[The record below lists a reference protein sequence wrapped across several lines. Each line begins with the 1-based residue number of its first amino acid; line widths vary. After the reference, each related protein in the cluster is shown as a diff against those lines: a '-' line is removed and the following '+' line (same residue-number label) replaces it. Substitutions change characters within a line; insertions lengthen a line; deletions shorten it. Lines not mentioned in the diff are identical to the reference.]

1 MRIARIVPVLV
12 ALVGVLAFLPA
23 KAENRITVEPTMVT
37 DWKAVYGRIEAR
49 SRIPARARIGGT
61 LVSLDVTEGDTVAA
75 GAEIARVFD
84 QKLDFQRG
92 AIEAQMRALASQL
105 ANAETELAR
114 GEELL
119 QRGVTT
125 AQRLDTL
132 RTQTEV
138 LRNQISATESERQ
151 VIDQQTAE
159 GRVLA
164 PIAGRVLTVPATT
177 GAVVLPG
184 EPIATIGGG
193 GFFLRLA
200 VPERHAPLLE
210 QDALITIEAPE
221 GPVEG
226 RLARIYPQIEN
237 GRVIADVEVEALDVA
252 FVDARLPVR
261 LPIGTRVAL
270 LVPEA
275 AVSRRFGL
283 DFIEVADATGGA
295 RSVVLGQRHDIDGA
309 AMVEILSGLVA
320 GETVIVP

>member
-1 MRIARIVPVLV
+1 LQCALPVSSVVLALV
-12 ALVGVLAFLPA
+12 AALAPPLA
-23 KAENRITVEPTMVT
+23 LAETSVIVEPHVVT
-37 DWKAVYGRIEAR
+37 DWKAVYGRIEAQ

-61 LVSLDVTEGDTVAA
+61 LVSLDVTEGDTVEA

-92 AIEAQMRALASQL
+92 AIDAQLRALASQL

-125 AQRLDTL
+125 AQRLDAL

-138 LRNQISATESERQ
+138 LRNQIAATESERQ
-151 VIDQQTAE
+151 VIDQQAAE

-200 VPERHAPLLE
+200 VPERHATMLE
-210 QDALITIEAPE
+210 EDAAITIEAPA

-261 LPIGTRVAL
+261 LHRP
-270 LVPEA
+270 
-275 AVSRRFGL
+275 
-283 DFIEVADATGGA
+283 GA
-295 RSVVLGQRHDIDGA
+295 
-309 AMVEILSGLVA
+309 
-320 GETVIVP
+320 

>member
-1 MRIARIVPVLV
+1 MRFAILAIP
-12 ALVGVLAFLPA
+12 ALVLAAALPPPA
-23 KAENRITVEPTMVT
+23 AAEERLTLAPREVT

-61 LVSLDVTEGDTVAA
+61 LVSLGVSEGDLIEA
-75 GAEIARVFD
+75 GAEIALVVD
-84 QKLDFQRG
+84 EKLDFQMN
-92 AIEAQMRALASQL
+92 AIDAQLRALASQL

-125 AQRLDTL
+125 AQRLDGL
-132 RTQTEV
+132 RTEAEV
-138 LRNQISATESERQ
+138 LRNRIAATEADRR
-151 VIDQQTAE
+151 VIEQQAAE

-164 PIAGRVLTVPATT
+164 PIAGRILTVPATT

-184 EPIATIGGG
+184 EAIATIGGG

-200 VPERHAPLLE
+200 VPERHANLLSE
-210 QDALITIEAPE
+210 DAPITIEAPE
-221 GPVEG
+221 GALEG
-226 RLARIYPQIEN
+226 RLARLYPQIEN
-237 GRVIADVEVEALDVA
+237 GRVIADVEVAALDDA

-261 LPIGTRVAL
+261 LPIGTREAL

-275 AVSRRFGL
+275 AVTRRFGL
-283 DFIEVADATGGA
+283 DFVAVEGAAGGD
-295 RSVVLGQRHDIDGA
+295 RTVVLGQRHQIDGT
-309 AMVEILSGLVA
+309 AMVEVLTGLAA

>member
-1 MRIARIVPVLV
+1 MRPARLFVVVLAVVAALAPPLALAETRVLV
-12 ALVGVLAFLPA
+12 
-23 KAENRITVEPTMVT
+23 EPHVVT
-37 DWKAVYGRIEAR
+37 DWKAVYGRIEAQ

-61 LVSLDVTEGDTVAA
+61 LVSLDVTEGDTVEA

-92 AIEAQMRALASQL
+92 AIDAQLRALASQL

-138 LRNQISATESERQ
+138 LRNQIAATESERQ
-151 VIDQQTAE
+151 VIDQQAAE

-200 VPERHAPLLE
+200 VPERHATMLE
-210 QDALITIEAPE
+210 EDAAITIEAPA

-261 LPIGTRVAL
+261 LPIGTRAAL

-275 AVSRRFGL
+275 ALSRRYGL
-283 DFIEVADATGGA
+283 DFVEVVDTAGGA
-295 RSVVLGQRHDIDGA
+295 RSVVLGQRHDIDGT
-309 AMVEILSGLVA
+309 AMVEILSGLAA
-320 GETVIVP
+320 GETVRVP

>member
-1 MRIARIVPVLV
+1 MRPARLVPVVLALV
-12 ALVGVLAFLPA
+12 AALAPPLA
-23 KAENRITVEPTMVT
+23 LAETSVMVEPHVVT
-37 DWKAVYGRIEAR
+37 DWKAVYGRIEAQ

-61 LVSLDVTEGDTVAA
+61 LVSLDVTEGDTVEA

-92 AIEAQMRALASQL
+92 AIDAQLRALASQL

-138 LRNQISATESERQ
+138 LRNQIAATESERQ
-151 VIDQQTAE
+151 VIDQQAAE

-200 VPERHAPLLE
+200 VPERHATMLE
-210 QDALITIEAPE
+210 EDAAITIEAPA

-237 GRVIADVEVEALDVA
+237 GRVIADVEVEALDDA

-261 LPIGTRVAL
+261 LPIGTREAL

-283 DFIEVADATGGA
+283 DFVEVVDTAGGA
-295 RSVVLGQRHDIDGA
+295 RSVVLGQRHDIDGT
-309 AMVEILSGLVA
+309 AMVEILSGFAA
-320 GETVIVP
+320 GETVRVP